1 MTVASNLPAGNTG
14 AAANGKNE
22 TSETRE
28 QVNYEVSETKRE
40 IIKAPGSLRKISVAV
55 LVDGQ
60 EVTAADG
67 SISMQPRPDAEL
79 AVLRELVA
87 SAVGLD
93 ETRGDVLTLR
103 SLAFQPIPVAGE
115 LAEAGMFSGLGRID
129 LMTLIQTAVLA
140 LVAVALGLFVIRP
153 MVIGTSRAGALPA
166 PAATLALP
174 GYNTAE
180 TARRVLTGEI
190 DDGANRPA
198 LNLVNGDDTPADPIS
213 LSLIHI

>member
-1 MTVASNLPAGNTG
+1 
-14 AAANGKNE
+14 
-22 TSETRE
+22 
-28 QVNYEVSETKRE
+28 
-40 IIKAPGSLRKISVAV
+40 
-55 LVDGQ
+55 
-60 EVTAADG
+60 
-67 SISMQPRPDAEL
+67 
-79 AVLRELVA
+79 
-87 SAVGLD
+87 
-93 ETRGDVLTLR
+93 
-103 SLAFQPIPVAGE
+103 
-115 LAEAGMFSGLGRID
+115 
-129 LMTLIQTAVLA
+129 MTLIQTAVLA

-213 LSLIHI
+213 RLRRMIEDRQAESVAISVSYTHLDVYKRQQKRASWRGPFWPIPRYAPRGCILRRPPASRFSAG